1 MPKGIPLTEAELNRK
16 RHEIITACLPLFVE
30 KGFHETSMQ
39 QVAAAAG
46 LGKSTLYD
54 YFQTKDEILV
64 FLVEEEVAGFTQRT
78 NQILQQPVGVVKK
91 LRQIMLMHLE
101 YMTQNKAFY
110 IKLTLE
116 IMRLGQESQARI
128 QVKRHAYQDIFRS
141 LIEQGIRDGAFR
153 PVDPMLAARL
163 LYTALTPIV
172 FTTRP
177 TGTPQE
183 MMEEAF
189 EMLMRG
195 IQAG

>member
-1 MPKGIPLTEAELNRK
+1 MPKGIPLTETELNRK

-30 KGFHETSMQ
+30 NGFHETSMQ

-64 FLVEEEVAGFTQRT
+64 FLVEEKVAGFTQRT
-78 NQILQQPVGVVKK
+78 NEILQRAESVVEK

-101 YMTQNKAFY
+101 YMTQNKSFY

-128 QVKRHAYQDIFRS
+128 QAKRHAYQDIIRE
-141 LIEQGIRDGAFR
+141 LVEQGIREGAFR

-163 LYTALTPIV
+163 LYTAISPLV
-172 FTTRP
+172 FTSRP
-177 TGTPQE
+177 TGTPHE

>member
-1 MPKGIPLTEAELNRK
+1 MPKGIPLTETELNRK

-39 QVAAAAG
+39 QVAVAAE
-46 LGKSTLYD
+46 LGKSTIYD
-54 YFQTKDEILV
+54 YFKTKDDLLV
-64 FLVEEEVAGFTQRT
+64 FLVEEEVAGFTRRT
-78 NQILQQPVGVVKK
+78 NEIIQQPVGVVEK
-91 LRQIMLMHLE
+91 LRQMMLMHLE

-128 QVKRHAYQDIFRS
+128 QARRHAYQDIFRS
-141 LIEQGIRDGAFR
+141 LIEQGIREGSFR
-153 PVDPMLAARL
+153 EVDPMLAARL

-172 FTTRP
+172 FTSRP

-195 IQAG
+195 IQA